1 MTQVK
6 RLRSREIPNQ
16 PNTKVLSIIKELR
29 NQNRSNEQFEIMV
42 GNLTLEELIQLKL
55 ELSARVAGKPLYGMK
70 ILNILRKAITYS
82 IVKFYLQASSSFGQA
97 AMLLGLQKIQL
108 LSLAKSIELEKE
120 EWLKYRTKQ
129 KCLTTPQPSTTMS
142 EQSD

>member
-1 MTQVK
+1 
-6 RLRSREIPNQ
+6 
-16 PNTKVLSIIKELR
+16 
-29 NQNRSNEQFEIMV
+29 MV